1 MITLT
6 LPNKIYDVKIEM
18 GLGRKIGSTVAQVWN
33 QRKVIV
39 VTDET
44 VGDLYLHSTVKEL
57 QEAEFEVITATVPV
71 GEGSK
76 SLKFVSEI
84 IQNMADA
91 GFTRGD
97 GVIALGG
104 GVVGDLAG
112 TVASLYMRGIAFIQI
127 ATSMTAMV
135 DSSVGGKT
143 AVNLGQVKNIIGS
156 FYQPDLVVIDPIF
169 LNSLSERN
177 LVEGYGEVVKCS
189 ALEGGAF
196 FKLTGSIKKV
206 DDILANATDLI
217 ERSVNFKANVVMKD
231 EKESNLRRILN
242 FGHTLGHAIELLADG
257 KLKHGEAVAIGMVTI
272 SQCFERTDVTPS
284 SVTQEL
290 EQRLTSVVLP
300 TSSDLIGSK
309 EFFDHLKNDKK
320 NDHGTLNLVALKK
333 IGKPVIVPT
342 KLSAMPDFV
351 SVLTTN

>member
-1 MITLT
+1 MITVT
-6 LPNKIYDVKIEM
+6 LPDKTYNVKIEM
-18 GLGRKIGSTVAQVWN
+18 GLGRKIGSAVKEVWSN
-33 QRKVIV
+33 RKIIVI
-39 VTDET
+39 TDEQ
-44 VGDLYLHSTVKEL
+44 VGDLYLHTTISEL
-57 QEAEFEVITATVPV
+57 KKADFEVITATVPV
-71 GEGSK
+71 GEASK

-84 IQNMADA
+84 IQKMADN

-104 GVVGDLAG
+104 GVVGDLSG

-143 AVNLGQVKNIIGS
+143 AVNLGKVKNIIGS

-177 LVEGYGEVVKCS
+177 LVEGYGEVIKCS

-196 FKLTGSIKKV
+196 YELTGKIKQV
-206 DDILANATDLI
+206 DDILANAAELI
-217 ERSVNFKANVVMKD
+217 ERSVQFKADVVMKD

-242 FGHTLGHAIELLADG
+242 FGHTLGHAIELLANG
-257 KLKHGEAVAIGMVTI
+257 KLMHGEAVAIGMVTI
-272 SQCFERTDVTPS
+272 SKCFVAKQITP
-284 SVTQEL
+284 Q
-290 EQRLTSVVLP
+290 SVVDGILTRVEAVGLP
-300 TSSDLIGSK
+300 TSSNLIGSP

-320 NDHGTLNLVALKK
+320 NDHGTLNLVALND
-333 IGKPVIVPT
+333 IGHPIIVPT
-342 KLSAMPDFV
+342 KLSAMPEFV
-351 SVLTTN
+351 QPLQH

>member
-1 MITLT
+1 MITVT

-272 SQCFERTDVTPS
+272 SQCFERTNVTPS

-290 EQRLTSVVLP
+290 EQRLTSVGLP

>member
-1 MITLT
+1 MITVT
-6 LPNKIYDVKIEM
+6 LPNKTYDVKIEM
-18 GLGRKIGSTVAQVWN
+18 GLGRKIGTEIQQVWSK
-33 QRKVIV
+33 RKVIV
-39 VTDET
+39 ITDEQ
-44 VGDLYLHSTVKEL
+44 VGDLYLHTTVSEL
-57 QEAEFEVITATVPV
+57 QKADYDVITATVPV
-71 GEGSK
+71 GEKSK
-76 SLKFVSEI
+76 SLKFIGEI
-84 IQNMADA
+84 IQTMADS

-104 GVVGDLAG
+104 GVVGDLSG

-143 AVNLGQVKNIIGS
+143 AVNLGKVKNIIGS
-156 FYQPDLVVIDPIF
+156 FYQPDLVLIDPIF

-189 ALEGGAF
+189 VLEGGDF
-196 FKLTGSIKKV
+196 FDLTGKINSV
-206 DDILANATDLI
+206 DDILANASELI

-257 KLKHGEAVAIGMVTI
+257 KLMHGEAVAIGMVSI
-272 SQCFERTDVTPS
+272 CQCFEKTNV
-284 SVTQEL
+284 
-290 EQRLTSVVLP
+290 
-300 TSSDLIGSK
+300 TSSDITQAIKKRLVAVGLPTESNLIGTPA
-309 EFFDHLKNDKK
+309 FFDHLKNDKK

-333 IGKPVIVPT
+333 IGQPVIVPT
-342 KLSAMPDFV
+342 KLTEMPDFV
-351 SVLTTN
+351 SAVTVK

>member
-1 MITLT
+1 MITVT
-6 LPNKIYDVKIEM
+6 LPNKTYDVKIEM
-18 GLGRKIGSTVAQVWN
+18 GLGRKIGPAIKQVWSK
-33 QRKVIV
+33 RKIIVI
-39 VTDET
+39 TDEQ
-44 VGDLYLHSTVKEL
+44 VGDLYLHATIQQLKD
-57 QEAEFEVITATVPV
+57 ADYDVITATVPV
-71 GEGSK
+71 GEKSK
-76 SLKFVSEI
+76 SLKFVGEVIS
-84 IQNMADA
+84 QMADN

-104 GVVGDLAG
+104 GVVGDLSG

-143 AVNLGQVKNIIGS
+143 AVNLGKIKNIIGS
-156 FYQPDLVVIDPIF
+156 FYQPDLVIIDPIF

-189 ALEGGAF
+189 ALEGGDF
-196 FKLTGSIKKV
+196 FKLTGQIKKI
-206 DDILANATDLI
+206 DDILANATELI

-257 KLKHGEAVAIGMVTI
+257 KLMHGEAVAIGMVTI
-272 SQCFERTDVTPS
+272 SQCFEKSNITPD
-284 SVTQEL
+284 SVTDAIK
-290 EQRLTSVVLP
+290 QRLLAVGLP
-300 TSSDLIGSK
+300 VSSNLIGSP

-320 NDHGTLNLVALKK
+320 NDHGTLNLVALKA
-333 IGKPVIVPT
+333 IGQPVIVPT
-342 KLSAMPDFV
+342 KLTDMPNFV
-351 SVLTTN
+351 SVLTTE